1 MYKILIVGMLH
12 IRAIAGIIAYVV
24 IILIGVIMYLL
35 WKREEKKRLR

>member
-1 MYKILIVGMLH
+1 MFKILIVGMLQV
-12 IRAIAGIIAYVV
+12 RAIAGIIAYVV